1 MSYAVSPQLETD
13 YWSEYSRLTRRYSD
27 AERLHELRTRFRSQD
42 YDPSDF
48 FSWFSASE
56 NLLAEI
62 YPSRKEAE
70 IYRVFIRSV
79 SLLTESQ
86 DPYTAR
92 HQNRVSEIAG
102 CIAQEMG
109 LSDDMIEGIRVAGM
123 LHDMG
128 KMSVPAE
135 VVNKPTALT
144 PFELSIIRE
153 HPQKAY
159 AILKRVE
166 FPWPIAEIV
175 LQHHERL
182 NGTGYPR
189 GLKRNEIQIE
199 ACVLAVADVVEA
211 ISSHRPYRSGLGI
224 EVALK
229 EIDENKGV
237 FYDTE
242 VAEACQRSLKGT
254 SAFTADQWWC
264 PKSTSL

>member
-13 YWSEYSRLTRRYSD
+13 YWSEYFRLTGRYGDS
-27 AERLHELRTRFRSQD
+27 ERLHELRTRLRNQG

-48 FSWFSASE
+48 FAWFSAFE

-62 YPSRKEAE
+62 YPSRKQAE
-70 IYRVFIRSV
+70 TYRVFIKSV
-79 SLLTESQ
+79 TLLMESQ

-92 HQNRVSEIAG
+92 HQTKVSEIAG
-102 CIAQEMG
+102 CVAQELG

-123 LHDMG
+123 VHDMG
-128 KMSVPAE
+128 KMSLPAE
-135 VVNKPTALT
+135 VVNKPAALT

-159 AILKRVE
+159 MVLKGIE

-175 LQHHERL
+175 LQHHERV

-189 GLKRNEIQIE
+189 GLKGNEIRLE
-199 ACVLAVADVVEA
+199 ARVLAVADVVEA
-211 ISSHRPYRSGLGI
+211 ISSRRPYRSGLGI
-224 EVALK
+224 GMALE
-229 EIDENKGV
+229 EIDKNKGV

-242 VAEACQRSLKGT
+242 VAEACERSLKGT
-254 SAFTADQWWC
+254 SAFMADQ
-264 PKSTSL
+264 